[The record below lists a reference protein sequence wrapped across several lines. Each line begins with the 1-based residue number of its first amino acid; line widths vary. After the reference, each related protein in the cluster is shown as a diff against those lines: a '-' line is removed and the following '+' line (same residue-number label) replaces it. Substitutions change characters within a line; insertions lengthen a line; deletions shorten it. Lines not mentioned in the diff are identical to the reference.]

1 MANLT
6 KSENRVES
14 NNQIMNFVNDE
25 FGSIRC
31 IEIDNEPWFVG
42 NDVSKALRYSN
53 YRNAVSNHVDAED
66 KLHTQIEDAGQ
77 KRTVTLINKYGFYS
91 LCSHRRKTPY
101 VKDFKQWVQSE
112 ILTTFKKSVLNS
124 QELVEDEN
132 ISLFNSPEFG
142 DLHIL
147 TINNKPYFVANDIA
161 KALGYKVPKDAV
173 RAHCKGALKHRHLTN
188 GGFQELNIIPEGD
201 VYRLIIRSKLPT
213 AEKFESWVFDEVLP
227 QIRRTGGY
235 IPYKNL
241 SEAEFVLKALEIQQT
256 TIAELRGEL
265 EASKEDVDFARCV
278 TASSDTI
285 DMNTMAKLLQNDGY
299 DIGRN
304 RLFEILR
311 NNGILMRDN
320 MPYQRYVENG
330 CFEVGEHVICNVIVP
345 QTYVTGKGQKLVY
358 RVVRD
363 LED

>member
-1 MANLT
+1 MAKLT
-6 KSENRVES
+6 KAENGVGN

-42 NDVSKALRYSN
+42 KDIAECLGYSNASKA
-53 YRNAVSNHVDAED
+53 VSTH
-66 KLHTQIEDAGQ
+66 
-77 KRTVTLINKYGFYS
+77 
-91 LCSHRRKTPY
+91 
-101 VKDFKQWVQSE
+101 VQSE
-112 ILTTFKKSVLNS
+112 DKTMIMMDLADS
-124 QELVEDEN
+124 QNGNVPAGKTRTAFINESGVYGL
-132 ISLFNSPEFG
+132 IFG
-142 DLHIL
+142 
-147 TINNKPYFVANDIA
+147 
-161 KALGYKVPKDAV
+161 
-173 RAHCKGALKHRHLTN
+173 
-188 GGFQELNIIPEGD
+188 
-201 VYRLIIRSKLPT
+201 SKLPS
-213 AEKFESWVFDEVLP
+213 ARKFKRWVTSEVLP

-241 SEAEFVLKALEIQQT
+241 SEAEFVLKALEIQQA

-311 NNGILMRDN
+311 SNGILMRDN

-330 CFEVGEHVICNVIVP
+330 CFEVCEHVICNVIVP

-358 RVVRD
+358 RIVGD

>member
-1 MANLT
+1 MAILT
-6 KSENRVES
+6 KAENGVEN

-31 IEIDNEPWFVG
+31 IEVEGTPYFVG
-42 NDVSKALRYSN
+42 NDIAIALGYSN
-53 YRNAVSNHVDAED
+53 YRNAVSKHVDVED
-66 KLHTQIEDAGQ
+66 KLRTQIEYAGQ
-77 KRTVTLINKYGFYS
+77 MRNVTVINESGVYDLI
-91 LCSHRRKTPY
+91 
-101 VKDFKQWVQSE
+101 
-112 ILTTFKKSVLNS
+112 
-124 QELVEDEN
+124 
-132 ISLFNSPEFG
+132 FNSKL
-142 DLHIL
+142 DS
-147 TINNKPYFVANDIA
+147 A
-161 KALGYKVPKDAV
+161 K
-173 RAHCKGALKHRHLTN
+173 RFR
-188 GGFQELNIIPEGD
+188 
-201 VYRLIIRSKLPT
+201 R
-213 AEKFESWVFDEVLP
+213 WVTSEVLP

-241 SEAEFVLKALEIQQT
+241 SEAEFVLKALEIQQA

-265 EASKEDVDFARCV
+265 EATKEDVDFARCV

-358 RVVRD
+358 RVVGD

>member
-1 MANLT
+1 MTNLT
-6 KSENRVES
+6 KAENGVGN

-42 NDVSKALRYSN
+42 KDIAECLE
-53 YRNAVSNHVDAED
+53 YRNSSRDINRHVDAED
-66 KLHTQIEDAGQ
+66 RI
-77 KRTVTLINKYGFYS
+77 KRMFFDGRQNKETIFINRWGFYA
-91 LCSHRRKTPY
+91 LCAHRRKNPRTR
-101 VKDFKQWVQSE
+101 DFKQWVRSE
-112 ILTTFKKSVLNS
+112 ILSSFDNAVLKPT
-124 QELVEDEN
+124 EN
-132 ISLFNSPEFG
+132 RDVTLFNNPEFG
-142 DLHIL
+142 DIHVLMVD
-147 TINNKPYFVANDIA
+147 NKPYFVASDIA
-161 KALGYKVPKDAV
+161 KSLGYAKPNNAV
-173 RAHCKGALKHRHLTN
+173 NRHCKHTLKRGIATSQGN
-188 GGFQELNIIPEGD
+188 VAETNIIPEGD

-241 SEAEFVLKALEIQQT
+241 SEAEFVLKALEIQQA

-265 EASKEDVDFARCV
+265 EAAKEDVDFARCI

-358 RVVRD
+358 RVVGD

>member
-1 MANLT
+1 MAILT
-6 KSENRVES
+6 KAENGVEN

-42 NDVSKALRYSN
+42 KDMADCLK
-53 YRNAVSNHVDAED
+53 YRNGSRDINRHVSSYDRRKEMIFDGRQNKETI
-66 KLHTQIEDAGQ
+66 LINESGMY
-77 KRTVTLINKYGFYS
+77 TLI
-91 LCSHRRKTPY
+91 
-101 VKDFKQWVQSE
+101 
-112 ILTTFKKSVLNS
+112 
-124 QELVEDEN
+124 
-132 ISLFNSPEFG
+132 FG
-142 DLHIL
+142 
-147 TINNKPYFVANDIA
+147 
-161 KALGYKVPKDAV
+161 
-173 RAHCKGALKHRHLTN
+173 
-188 GGFQELNIIPEGD
+188 
-201 VYRLIIRSKLPT
+201 SKLPA
-213 AEKFESWVFDEVLP
+213 AEKFKHWVTSEVLP

-241 SEAEFVLKALEIQQT
+241 SEAEFVLKALEIQQA

-265 EASKEDVDFARCV
+265 EASKEDIDFARCV

-311 NNGILMRDN
+311 SNGILMRDN

-358 RVVRD
+358 RVVGD

>member
-6 KSENRVES
+6 KAENEVGN

-31 IEIDNEPWFVG
+31 VEIDNEPWFVG
-42 NDVSKALRYSN
+42 KDVCIAFGDTNHKRSLRRIDKADKTMAKIQTAGGMQNITVLNESGLYSLLFLMQPAKAKGVSQNDPLIEERV
-53 YRNAVSNHVDAED
+53 E
-66 KLHTQIEDAGQ
+66 KLHRF
-77 KRTVTLINKYGFYS
+77 KRWVTS
-91 LCSHRRKTPY
+91 
-101 VKDFKQWVQSE
+101 
-112 ILTTFKKSVLNS
+112 
-124 QELVEDEN
+124 
-132 ISLFNSPEFG
+132 
-142 DLHIL
+142 
-147 TINNKPYFVANDIA
+147 
-161 KALGYKVPKDAV
+161 
-173 RAHCKGALKHRHLTN
+173 
-188 GGFQELNIIPEGD
+188 
-201 VYRLIIRSKLPT
+201 
-213 AEKFESWVFDEVLP
+213 EVLP

-241 SEAEFVLKALEIQQT
+241 SEAEFVLKALEIQQA

-311 NNGILMRDN
+311 SNGILMRDN

-358 RVVRD
+358 RVVGD